1 MGSRTLVLC
10 AGLLTAAALAPTAY
24 AADGGGVVV
33 TPSEPGP
40 GGGVALRVDGC
51 GGRTGTAASAAFAAD
66 VRLTRE
72 HGALVGES
80 RVRAGLTAGSYA
92 VRVVCD
98 GSAVRPSGRLTVGRA
113 HGATPPPA
121 APSPHVPASPVAPVH
136 AGGGGAAPVA
146 AAEPRATGPGTAQA
160 VVGLVLAGVAAV
172 AVAVR
177 SVRRGRGND

>member
-24 AADGGGVVV
+24 AADGGVVV
-33 TPSEPGP
+33 IPSDPGP

-72 HGALVGES
+72 HGTLVGES
-80 RVRAGLTAGSYA
+80 RVRAGLTAGTYA

-98 GSAVRPSGRLTVGRA
+98 GSGTRPTGRFTVGRA
-113 HGATPPPA
+113 HGGTPSSAVPPPHA
-121 APSPHVPASPVAPVH
+121 PASPVAPVH